1 MNAGAM
7 GSWMFDVVERVQFI
21 DEYGCYQDLPKEA
34 FHFGYR
40 KVEEISRGI
49 ALGAVLCSAV
59 GDSEAS
65 IRGRIDSYSSSRK
78 ESQPRGASAGCILKI
93 RRAIMPVN

>member
-1 MNAGAM
+1 M
-7 GSWMFDVVERVQFI
+7 VERVQFI
-21 DEYGCYQDLPKEA
+21 DEHGCYQDLPKEA

-59 GDSEAS
+59 GV
-65 IRGRIDSYSSSRK
+65 IFGFIPSYK
-78 ESQPRGASAGCILKI
+78 AAKADPIESLRYE
-93 RRAIMPVN
+93 